1 MKSSK
6 CSAMTLRAYR
16 ITPTGHH
23 VEISQRTIS
32 LRPGAI
38 EISSVWPPCACPRC
52 RPADGQLA
60 ESA

>member
-16 ITPTGHH
+16 ITPTGRR
-23 VEISQRTIS
+23 VEISRRTVS
-32 LRPGAI
+32 LQPGAI
-38 EISSVWPPCACPRC
+38 EISSIWPPCACPRC
-52 RPADGQLA
+52 RPAAEQLP